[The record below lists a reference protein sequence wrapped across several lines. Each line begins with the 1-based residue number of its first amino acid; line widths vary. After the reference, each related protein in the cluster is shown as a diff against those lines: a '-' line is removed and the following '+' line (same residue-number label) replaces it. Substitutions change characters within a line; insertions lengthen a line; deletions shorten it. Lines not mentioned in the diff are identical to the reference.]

1 MGRFCPVM
9 NVEYGFHVCWKPH
22 PNHPVNSMI
31 ADKKEKHSGLATL
44 FDGVELKSF
53 FINYLWFIIA
63 VEILIFLVSF
73 LGNLG
78 PDKGP
83 FPWKFY
89 FYVSFIAPVAITFLL
104 GVFILAFNQF
114 IFGNSPAAGE
124 DGSVGADG
132 DDNRS
137 KLFQF
142 NLFLTHM
149 KKVPFLPLLFVL
161 VGLFR
166 YARFRRSVGIA
177 IQQRGVRRR
186 ALRLELV
193 AVASLLGRHR
203 LANQPRGA
211 VGGLG
216 VAVDEGVAQFMG
228 DREPLAWPGSLRR
241 RGSRSPAPAEA
252 RELPRRSDLPA

>member
-1 MGRFCPVM
+1 M
-9 NVEYGFHVCWKPH
+9 
-22 PNHPVNSMI
+22 S
-31 ADKKEKHSGLATL
+31 ADKKDKHSGLATL

-53 FINYLWFIIA
+53 FVNYLWFIIA

-89 FYVSFIAPVAITFLL
+89 FYVAFTAPVAITFLL

-124 DGSVGADG
+124 DGNVDTEADG
-132 DDNRS
+132 SRS

-149 KKVPFLPLLFVL
+149 KKVPFLPVLFALVACAVLFYKLDAIFLFIFNAGEKMVTYSLIACGALLAA
-161 VGLFR
+161 GLIF
-166 YARFRRSVGIA
+166 GIA
-177 IQQRGVRRR
+177 WIVSNYKLSKRHMEHQYRYRNDVIEKLGFLIMEDDTVIDKNGKLISQKQL
-186 ALRLELV
+186 ALPESRQSSE
-193 AVASLLGRHR
+193 
-203 LANQPRGA
+203 
-211 VGGLG
+211 
-216 VAVDEGVAQFMG
+216 E
-228 DREPLAWPGSLRR
+228 RETLKV
-241 RGSRSPAPAEA
+241 
-252 RELPRRSDLPA
+252 LPPSK

>member
-1 MGRFCPVM
+1 MQWIQM
-9 NVEYGFHVCWKPH
+9 
-22 PNHPVNSMI
+22 S
-31 ADKKEKHSGLATL
+31 ADKKDKHSGLATL

-53 FINYLWFIIA
+53 FVNYLWFIIA

-89 FYVSFIAPVAITFLL
+89 FYVAFTAPVAITFLL

-124 DGSVGADG
+124 DGNVDTEADG
-132 DDNRS
+132 SRS

-149 KKVPFLPLLFVL
+149 KKVPFLPVLFALVACAVLFYKLDAIFLFIFNAGEKMVTYSLIACGALLAAWLIF
-161 VGLFR
+161 
-166 YARFRRSVGIA
+166 GIA
-177 IQQRGVRRR
+177 WIVSNYKLSKRHMEHQYRYRNDVIEKLGFLIMEDDTVIDKNGKLISQKQL
-186 ALRLELV
+186 ALPESRQSSE
-193 AVASLLGRHR
+193 
-203 LANQPRGA
+203 
-211 VGGLG
+211 
-216 VAVDEGVAQFMG
+216 E
-228 DREPLAWPGSLRR
+228 RETLKV
-241 RGSRSPAPAEA
+241 
-252 RELPRRSDLPA
+252 LPPSK

>member
-1 MGRFCPVM
+1 M
-9 NVEYGFHVCWKPH
+9 
-22 PNHPVNSMI
+22 S

-89 FYVSFIAPVAITFLL
+89 FYVSFITPVAITFLL

-114 IFGNSPAAGE
+114 IFGNAPAAGE
-124 DGSVGADG
+124 DGGVGAEA
-132 DDNRS
+132 DDSRS

-149 KKVPFLPLLFVL
+149 KKVPFLPMLFAIVACTVLFYKLDAIFLFIFNAGEKMVTYSLIACGVLLVAGMIF
-161 VGLFR
+161 
-166 YARFRRSVGIA
+166 GIA
-177 IQQRGVRRR
+177 WIVSNYKLSKRHMEHEYRYRNDVMEKLGFLIMEDDTVIDKNGKLISQKQLLLPESQKPSEERE
-186 ALRLELV
+186 ALKI
-193 AVASLLGRHR
+193 
-203 LANQPRGA
+203 
-211 VGGLG
+211 
-216 VAVDEGVAQFMG
+216 
-228 DREPLAWPGSLRR
+228 
-241 RGSRSPAPAEA
+241 
-252 RELPRRSDLPA
+252 LPPSK

>member
-1 MGRFCPVM
+1 M
-9 NVEYGFHVCWKPH
+9 
-22 PNHPVNSMI
+22 S
-31 ADKKEKHSGLATL
+31 ADKKDKHSGLATL

-114 IFGNSPAAGE
+114 IFGNTPAGGE
-124 DGSVGADG
+124 DGSVGAEADEG
-132 DDNRS
+132 RS

-149 KKVPFLPLLFVL
+149 KKVPFLPLLFALVACTVL
-161 VGLFR
+161 FYKLDAIFLFIFNAGEKMVTYSLVACGVLLVAGLIF
-166 YARFRRSVGIA
+166 GIA
-177 IQQRGVRRR
+177 WIVSNYKLSRKHMEHEYRYRNDVMDKLGFLIMEDDTVIDKTGKLISQKQLLLPESQKPSEERE
-186 ALRLELV
+186 ALKI
-193 AVASLLGRHR
+193 
-203 LANQPRGA
+203 
-211 VGGLG
+211 
-216 VAVDEGVAQFMG
+216 
-228 DREPLAWPGSLRR
+228 
-241 RGSRSPAPAEA
+241 
-252 RELPRRSDLPA
+252 LPPSK

>member
-1 MGRFCPVM
+1 MST
-9 NVEYGFHVCWKPH
+9 E
-22 PNHPVNSMI
+22 
-31 ADKKEKHSGLATL
+31 KKDNHSGLATL

-78 PDKGP
+78 PEKGP

-89 FYVSFIAPVAITFLL
+89 FYVSFITPVAITFLL

-114 IFGNSPAAGE
+114 IFGSMSTPGE
-124 DGSVGADG
+124 DGVAGTDA

-149 KKVPFLPLLFVL
+149 KKVPFLPALFTLVACTVLFYKLDAIFLFIFNAGEKMVTYSLIACGVLLAA
-161 VGLFR
+161 GLIF
-166 YARFRRSVGIA
+166 GIA
-177 IQQRGVRRR
+177 WIVSNYKLSRKHMEHEYRYRNDVMDKLGFLIMEDDTVIDKNGKLISQKQP
-186 ALRLELV
+186 
-193 AVASLLGRHR
+193 LLPESKQ
-203 LANQPRGA
+203 LS
-211 VGGLG
+211 
-216 VAVDEGVAQFMG
+216 EE
-228 DREPLAWPGSLRR
+228 RETLKIMPPSK
-241 RGSRSPAPAEA
+241 
-252 RELPRRSDLPA
+252 